1 MLSGWLELWTRW
13 LANIRRKIGARALRP
28 LYELYE
34 AKLVRRIRQRPVPRH
49 VGVILDGNRRY
60 ALRQGLAESREAYE
74 IGARKLDEVITWCVE
89 LGVPALTLWAFST
102 DNFSRPQEQVEGI
115 LAAIEIKLRE
125 LASNPRI
132 HAHGIRVKAIGRIEQ
147 LPQSLQAS
155 IRLAEEA
162 TSNYDDMSLSLA
174 IAYGGREEITD
185 AVRAVLLEAAH
196 DEKTLVEA
204 AELVSPDNIARHL
217 YLAGAPDPDLIIRTS
232 GEIRLSGFLLWQ
244 SAASEFYFSDVLW
257 PDFRRVDFLR
267 AVRSFQGRNR
277 RFGR

>member
-1 MLSGWLELWTRW
+1 MPSGWLERWTKW
-13 LANIRRKIGARALRP
+13 LADIRRTIAAHALRS

-34 AKLVRRIRQRPVPRH
+34 ANLVGRIRQGPVPRH

-60 ALRQGLAESREAYE
+60 ALRQGLTESREAYE
-74 IGARKLDEVITWCVE
+74 IGARKLDEVIAWCVE

-102 DNFSRPQEQVEGI
+102 GNFSRPREQVEGI

-125 LASNPRI
+125 LASNPGI
-132 HAHGIRVKAIGRIEQ
+132 HAHGVRVKAIGRIEQ

-155 IRLAEEA
+155 VRLAEEA

-185 AVRAVLLEAAH
+185 AVRAVLLEAAR
-196 DEKTLVEA
+196 DGKTLVEA
-204 AELVSPDNIARHL
+204 VELVSPDNIARHL

-267 AVRSFQGRNR
+267 AVRSFQERNR

>member
-1 MLSGWLELWTRW
+1 MPSGWLERWTKW
-13 LANIRRKIGARALRP
+13 LADIRRTIAAHALRS

-34 AKLVRRIRQRPVPRH
+34 ANLVGRIRQGPVPRH

-60 ALRQGLAESREAYE
+60 ALRQGLTESREAYE
-74 IGARKLDEVITWCVE
+74 IGARKLDEVIAWCVE

-102 DNFSRPQEQVEGI
+102 DNFSRPREQVEGI

-125 LASNPRI
+125 LASNPGI
-132 HAHGIRVKAIGRIEQ
+132 HAHGVRVKAIGRIEQ

-155 IRLAEEA
+155 VRLAEEA

-185 AVRAVLLEAAH
+185 AVRAVLLEAAR
-196 DEKTLVEA
+196 DGKTLVEA
-204 AELVSPDNIARHL
+204 VELVSPDNIARHL

-267 AVRSFQGRNR
+267 AVRSFQERNR